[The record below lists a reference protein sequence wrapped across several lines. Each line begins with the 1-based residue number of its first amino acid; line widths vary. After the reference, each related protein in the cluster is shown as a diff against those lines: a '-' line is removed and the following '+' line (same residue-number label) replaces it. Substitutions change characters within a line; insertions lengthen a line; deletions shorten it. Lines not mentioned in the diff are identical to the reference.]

1 MYSVARGGSRRHNCA
16 NEPQLKNQ
24 DGCRAEKML
33 TSIDLGTPGFLWLVF
48 HGIFDRDEQG
58 GGGAGPISGAVW
70 LSSLRPSSLWSG
82 LSAGLSGEV
91 GNFCL
96 VVFHGSPTPRKKK
109 KSCELRIGAGC
120 VGRPVSILAPVALQS
135 YSTRVRKQIRDQ
147 MSSWAER

>member
-1 MYSVARGGSRRHNCA
+1 
-16 NEPQLKNQ
+16 
-24 DGCRAEKML
+24 ML

-96 VVFHGSPTPRKKK
+96 VVFHGSPTPRILF
-109 KSCELRIGAGC
+109 CELWIGAGG
-120 VGRPVSILAPVALQS
+120 VGRPVSTLAPVALQS